1 MASENQSWEEKIPT
15 DVGEIALRFTGF
27 WDHKHANV
35 GKGGPLNLEDHPQR
49 VMPMDTT
56 AGDILMLYSRIHRK
70 NHQHA
75 AATVWRKRQ
84 DGSIRFSA
92 PWLTIRS
99 TDDPTPLR
107 EWLAR
112 WLHRGPLNADGLPLV
127 NVCLHTNLH
136 IA

>member
-75 AATVWRKRQ
+75 VGGTGYGCGN
-84 DGSIRFSA
+84 GSVNF
-92 PWLTIRS
+92 
-99 TDDPTPLR
+99 
-107 EWLAR
+107 R
-112 WLHRGPLNADGLPLV
+112 W
-127 NVCLHTNLH
+127 CC
-136 IA
+136 